1 MKEINSGFEHP
12 ESFKKFG
19 ITKDNYLSH
28 DGYPVANFAELRKL
42 IAELSCL
49 NPDSILFFRGQHTDH
64 RRSYGKKGEAS
75 TFLPSIFR
83 GTFRKGELLEKWN
96 KLELA
101 TNLLVEKLQTQK
113 IRLW

>member
-83 GTFRKGELLEKWN
+83 GTFRKRELLEKWN

-101 TNLLVEKLQTQK
+101 TNLLVEKLKTQK
-113 IRLW
+113 IRLC